1 MFLHY
6 RVNAYITNGWA
17 SAIVNPDGVAT
28 VTCTDD
34 TATSVHDLQ
43 PLKEIIDSQHPIL
56 MFSNSQ
62 IITYFVT
69 RTSIDGLPAND
80 LKAINNSAQN
90 LFKCGHVQDIKVAN
104 DKHLYIQAKCI
115 PEMKK
120 DRIYK
125 IYFLLDKETL
135 DIMRAECGCPAGK
148 GPHASCKH
156 IAALCYALEEF
167 SRFGKLPDF
176 LTSTEKLQQ
185 WNKPRPKKLEIMPV
199 ADLTSRKGYILQ
211 RKNKSNMNY
220 DPRPLEYR
228 TIGIDTVEELRC
240 NLLSLN
246 QPSAFLDILVPSKEK
261 VKHDHTYS
269 LPPEMYVD
277 IEVTKEVVS
286 GRLPSYPLDDHE
298 FKESC
303 FRMKRSLNVLGKER
317 KRIEME
323 TRDQSLQDLWHV
335 VRSKRITGSKCG
347 RILCQRS
354 KTVSLLRQCVY
365 PTPTPVAWGI
375 QHEPIAI
382 KKYISYKKDTV
393 LVEKCGFVIHPE
405 KGWLGAS
412 PDGKVK
418 DLTSQHAQPS
428 GLIEVKCPYTKRD
441 CTPEEACSDDKFC
454 CQIVNSFVKLKHD
467 HIYYHQVQLQLYT
480 VCKEYD
486 WCQWCDF
493 CIFTSKGI
501 SVERIFPDKDWEQK
515 YIPEL
520 EIYFDENIAPELIS
534 AKYKPAYV
542 L

>member
-1 MFLHY
+1 
-6 RVNAYITNGWA
+6 
-17 SAIVNPDGVAT
+17 
-28 VTCTDD
+28 
-34 TATSVHDLQ
+34 
-43 PLKEIIDSQHPIL
+43 
-56 MFSNSQ
+56 
-62 IITYFVT
+62 
-69 RTSIDGLPAND
+69 
-80 LKAINNSAQN
+80 
-90 LFKCGHVQDIKVAN
+90 
-104 DKHLYIQAKCI
+104 
-115 PEMKK
+115 MKK

-347 RILCQRS
+347 RILYQRS
-354 KTVSLLRQCVY
+354 
-365 PTPTPVAWGI
+365 
-375 QHEPIAI
+375 
-382 KKYISYKKDTV
+382 
-393 LVEKCGFVIHPE
+393 
-405 KGWLGAS
+405 
-412 PDGKVK
+412 
-418 DLTSQHAQPS
+418 
-428 GLIEVKCPYTKRD
+428 
-441 CTPEEACSDDKFC
+441 
-454 CQIVNSFVKLKHD
+454 
-467 HIYYHQVQLQLYT
+467 
-480 VCKEYD
+480 
-486 WCQWCDF
+486 
-493 CIFTSKGI
+493 
-501 SVERIFPDKDWEQK
+501 
-515 YIPEL
+515 
-520 EIYFDENIAPELIS
+520 IS
-534 AKYKPAYV
+534 A
-542 L
+542 